1 MIIPTPAVLPCLS
14 HQYSTLAWLAHLH
27 GVAWTPLHE
36 LTPSMLSAPIIA
48 NGTDSAFHVLAA
60 KPANT
65 ALAPVAMPVRETN
78 PWAHAPDAANKEI
91 AAIRPGK
98 VATDIEVDSGSRF

>member
-1 MIIPTPAVLPCLS
+1 
-14 HQYSTLAWLAHLH
+14 
-27 GVAWTPLHE
+27 
-36 LTPSMLSAPIIA
+36 MLSAPIIA
-48 NGTDSAFHVLAA
+48 NGTDSAFHVLTA

-98 VATDIEVDSGSRF
+98 EGSNRC

>member
-1 MIIPTPAVLPCLS
+1 MYI
-14 HQYSTLAWLAHLH
+14 HLTDAAPRDH
-27 GVAWTPLHE
+27 LYTLHE
-36 LTPSMLSAPIIA
+36 LTPLMLSAPIVA

-60 KPANT
+60 KPAHT

-91 AAIRPGK
+91 AATCSGK
-98 VATDIEVDSGSRF
+98 VATDGVEDFWDQISDPGSKTQPVS

>member
-1 MIIPTPAVLPCLS
+1 MIITTPAALPCLS
-14 HQYSTLAWLAHLH
+14 PQYWSSLDT
-27 GVAWTPLHE
+27 LHE

-91 AAIRPGK
+91 AAICPGK
-98 VATDIEVDSGSRF
+98 VATDIEVDSGSKF